1 MKKLIKADL
10 SKVLELTAAY
20 QPINCDSLKAELEIL
35 AQNGYSDD
43 LFLAQKDRF
52 RLMALSEVYTAGS
65 DANRLLAMFE
75 VQTCWPVLTL
85 LLHAEYMEGDV
96 RRGSVILMDYPELVR
111 DVVLFDRLPNTQRE
125 RHIKQMISRC
135 LRYAPQCT
143 MMELIEYL
151 KTGRC
156 N

>member
-1 MKKLIKADL
+1 M
-10 SKVLELTAAY
+10 LELTATY
-20 QPINCDSLKAELEIL
+20 QPIDRDSLKAELEIL
-35 AQNGYSDD
+35 EQSRYNNY
-43 LFLAQKDRF
+43 LFLARKDRF
-52 RLMALSEVYTAGS
+52 RLMPLSEVYTAGS
-65 DANRLLAMFE
+65 DANGFLTLFE

-96 RRGSVILMDYPELVR
+96 RRGSVVLMDYPELVR

-156 N
+156 D

>member
-35 AQNGYSDD
+35 AQNGYSDN
-43 LFLAQKDRF
+43 LFLARKDCF

-75 VQTCWPVLTL
+75 VQTCWPVLAL
-85 LLHAEYMEGDV
+85 LLHVEYMESGIH
-96 RRGSVILMDYPELVR
+96 RGSVILMDYPELVR

>member
-35 AQNGYSDD
+35 AQNGYSD
-43 LFLAQKDRF
+43 
-52 RLMALSEVYTAGS
+52 EVYTVGS
-65 DANRLLAMFE
+65 DANRLLTMFE
-75 VQTCWPVLTL
+75 VQTCWPVLTMM
-85 LLHAEYMEGDV
+85 LHAEYMEGDV